1 MKEKLF
7 GSLPLAACSLKLAAL
22 GLPLVACGLQLA
34 ARNSLSLGALNKAFR
49 VLRVEPGGIHAKI
62 IGYEFLLTHT
72 SPDNSHLDLTH
83 L

>member
-1 MKEKLF
+1 MREKLF
-7 GSLPLAACSLKLAAL
+7 GSLLLVACSLTLVALGLWLAACSLKLAACS
-22 GLPLVACGLQLA
+22 LP
-34 ARNSLSLGALNKAFR
+34 LGALDKTLR

-72 SPDNSHLDLTH
+72 SPDNNHRDLTH